1 MVVGLAATTPSQSTR
16 HRWPRLVLA
25 MSTPSS
31 GVIAVESPEQD
42 RLSRSFPKS
51 AAGEVAQADGQ
62 TLNSRRV
69 GALPILDR
77 FLRRLGIAA
86 TLGDRLPR
94 EDRRWRVSNST
105 VLLLLARNLLISRE
119 PLYGVGQWAARH
131 EPSLLGLSQD
141 QLAALNDD
149 RVGRALDRLF
159 DSDVPSLVLDLAT
172 HAVGEFDVN
181 LDELHNDSTTVT
193 FHGDYDSA
201 TQERT
206 LRGQFRAAI
215 TWGHNKDHRPDLK
228 QLLYIL
234 TVTGDGAVPV
244 QFRVQSGNTTDDR
257 SHRQTWDF
265 LRKLTGRADFLYVAD
280 CKLATA
286 ENMAYLH
293 NNGGRFVTVL
303 PRTRG
308 EDAAF
313 RATVQTGAVAW
324 RQIHEKRDD
333 RDHVVDTFSI
343 SETAMQTTEGYRMV
357 WYHSTLKAQG
367 DAASR
372 MRRLERAVALLD
384 ELRRKLASPR
394 TRYRERAQVS
404 KAVEAIVREC
414 EVEGWL
420 TVEVKETTRPTYRQE
435 RRGRPG
441 EETRYKKQERTRFE
455 ITHCVA
461 LERLDQE
468 ARCDGVFPLVSN
480 DLRMTERE
488 LLLSYKHQPAIERR
502 FKQLKTDFAVAP
514 VYLKEASRIQALLC
528 VYFVA
533 LLVEALL
540 ERELRG
546 AMERSGDE
554 DLPLYPESRPCRR
567 PTARKLI
574 DLFEDVQRHTL
585 TSPTGPPVVFTTE
598 LTRLQRKVLR
608 LLGMPDAYDF

>member
-1 MVVGLAATTPSQSTR
+1 MENRT
-16 HRWPRLVLA
+16 
-25 MSTPSS
+25 
-31 GVIAVESPEQD
+31 QD
-42 RLSRSFPKS
+42 RGSPSHQKHG
-51 AAGEVAQADGQ
+51 AGAVAQADGR

-77 FLRRLGIAA
+77 FLSRLRIGEAV
-86 TLGDRLPR
+86 GNRLPR
-94 EDRRWRVSNST
+94 EDRRWRVSNT
-105 VLLLLARNLLISRE
+105 TALLLLAKNLLVSRE
-119 PLYGVGQWAARH
+119 PLYGVGGWAARH
-131 EPSLLGLSQD
+131 EPTWLGLSED

-159 DSDVPSLVLDLAT
+159 DADVPSLVLDVAA
-172 HAVGEFDVN
+172 HAVREFDVD
-181 LDELHNDSTTVT
+181 LAELHNDSTTVT

-201 TQERT
+201 AQERS

-228 QLLYIL
+228 QLLYVL

-257 SHRQTWDF
+257 SHRETWDF
-265 LRKLTGRADFLYVAD
+265 LRKLTGTADFLYVAD

-286 ENMAYLH
+286 ENMAYVH
-293 NNGGRFVTVL
+293 KNGGRFVTVL
-303 PRTRG
+303 PRTRA

-313 RATVQTGAVAW
+313 RATAQAGEVGW
-324 RQIHEKRDD
+324 RQIHVRRDEQ
-333 RDHVVDTFSI
+333 DTILDEFSVA
-343 SETAMQTTEGYRMV
+343 SAPTQTAEGYRLV
-357 WYHSTLKAQG
+357 WYHSTLKAG
-367 DAASR
+367 CDAASR
-372 MRRLERAVALLD
+372 LKRLERVVARLD

-394 TRYRERAQVS
+394 TRYRTRAQVS
-404 KAVEAIVREC
+404 AAVEAIVREC
-414 EVEGWL
+414 EVAGWV
-420 TVEVKETTRPTYRQE
+420 TVEVKETTRETYRQE

-441 EETRYKKQERTRFE
+441 EKTRYTKQERTRFE
-455 ITHCVA
+455 VAHRVA
-461 LERLDQE
+461 LERLDVE

-480 DLRMTERE
+480 DLTMTERE
-488 LLLSYKHQPAIERR
+488 LLLAYKHQPAIERR
-502 FKQLKTDFAVAP
+502 FEQLKTDFVVAP

-554 DLPLYPESRPCRR
+554 GLPLYPESRPCRR

-585 TSPTGPPVVFTTE
+585 TSSAGPPVVFTTE
-598 LTRLQRKVLR
+598 LTGLQRKVLR
-608 LLGMPDAYDF
+608 LLGMSDAYDS

>member
-1 MVVGLAATTPSQSTR
+1 MQ
-16 HRWPRLVLA
+16 
-25 MSTPSS
+25 
-31 GVIAVESPEQD
+31 SPEQD
-42 RLSRSFPKS
+42 RVSRSFPRP

-94 EDRRWRVSNST
+94 EDRRWRISNSA

-159 DSDVPSLVLDLAT
+159 DADVPSLVLDVAT
-172 HAVGEFDVN
+172 RAVREFDVN
-181 LDELHNDSTTVT
+181 LDQLHNDSTTVT

-280 CKLATA
+280 CKLATG

-313 RATVQTGAVAW
+313 RATVQAGAVVW

-333 RDHVVDTFSI
+333 HDRVVDTFSI
-343 SETAMQTTEGYRMV
+343 TGTAMQTAEGYRMI
-357 WYHSTLKAQG
+357 WYHSTLKAER
-367 DAASR
+367 DAAAR
-372 MRRLERAVALLD
+372 LRRLERAVTLLD
-384 ELRRKLASPR
+384 ELRHKLASPR

-404 KAVEAIVREC
+404 QAVEAIVRQC

-420 TVEVKETTRPTYRQE
+420 TVEVKETTSATYRQE

-441 EETRYKKQERTRFE
+441 EETRYKKKERTRFE
-455 ITHCVA
+455 IAHLVV
-461 LERLDQE
+461 LERLDEE

-480 DLRMTERE
+480 DLTMTEGE
-488 LLLSYKHQPAIERR
+488 LLLCYKHQPAIERR
-502 FKQLKTDFAVAP
+502 FEQLKTDFVVAP

-540 ERELRG
+540 EREVRRAL
-546 AMERSGDE
+546 ERSSEE
-554 DLPLYPESRPCRR
+554 DLPLYPSPAPVAARR
-567 PTARKLI
+567 PA
-574 DLFEDVQRHTL
+574 
-585 TSPTGPPVVFTTE
+585 S
-598 LTRLQRKVLR
+598 
-608 LLGMPDAYDF
+608 

>member
-1 MVVGLAATTPSQSTR
+1 MEN
-16 HRWPRLVLA
+16 
-25 MSTPSS
+25 STP
-31 GVIAVESPEQD
+31 D
-42 RLSRSFPKS
+42 RGPQSHRNSV
-51 AAGEVAQADGQ
+51 AGELAQAHGQ

-159 DSDVPSLVLDLAT
+159 DADVPSLVLDVAT
-172 HAVGEFDVN
+172 RAVREFDVN

-206 LRGQFRAAI
+206 HRGQFRAAI

-257 SHRQTWDF
+257 SHRETWDF

-313 RATVQTGAVAW
+313 RATVRAGAVVW

-333 RDHVVDTFSI
+333 HDRVVDTFSI
-343 SETAMQTTEGYRMV
+343 TGTAMQTAEGYRMI
-357 WYHSTLKAQG
+357 WYHSTLKAER

-372 MRRLERAVALLD
+372 LSRLERAVARLD

-404 KAVEAIVREC
+404 QAVEAIVREC

-420 TVEVKETTRPTYRQE
+420 TVEVKETTRATYRQE
-435 RRGRPG
+435 HRGRPG

-455 ITHCVA
+455 IAHRVA
-461 LERLDQE
+461 LERLDEE

-502 FKQLKTDFAVAP
+502 FEQLKTDFVVAP

-540 ERELRG
+540 EREVRR
-546 AMERSGDE
+546 AMERSGEE

-585 TSPTGPPVVFTTE
+585 TSPAGPPVVFTTE

-608 LLGMPDAYDF
+608 LLGMSDAYEF